1 MSDVID
7 LYDQSQFLGQR
18 ATGATNLL
26 QCVWLYDRTVDLD
39 GLRRFH
45 HHLRHGPL
53 ARSVERSPLPFGRHR
68 WVSPRRVSELEI
80 AATPRPRALFES
92 WLAEQANVA
101 LDAEHGPGWH
111 LAVLPFTDGGAGVS
125 LVVTHCLTDGVG
137 LCTALADAE
146 SGRHS
151 LIRWSAA
158 GSRPRWQTLYRDA
171 GQTLRDIPAI
181 GRAVVVVAKAIRQRQ
196 DSAAP
201 AEAYGS
207 DEAVT
212 LPTLTVFVDADQ
224 WDARAAALGG
234 TPNTL
239 LAGVAARL
247 AQRVG
252 RLTADGTVALTV
264 PVNERMAG
272 DTRANAI
279 TNVDFAADPTPT
291 NTDLRPLRAA
301 IKDAL
306 TRAATSTN
314 ERWQVLP
321 LVPLLPQW
329 LVRRWVGLSAS
340 GAASVIASNLGAID
354 VAALRPDGT
363 EADYF
368 AMKSL
373 APGVTSAIM
382 DRLGGLLTVLS
393 GRTDRHVF
401 VSVLAYQQGH
411 SNSTSE
417 LRQHLSAVLSD
428 FSLTAAV
435 LSQLA
440 GREASR
446 R

>member
-1 MSDVID
+1 MSDVLD
-7 LYDQSQFLGQR
+7 LYDQTQFLGQR

-26 QCVWLYDRTVDLD
+26 QCFWLYDRAVDLD

-45 HHLRHGPL
+45 RHLQHGPL

-68 WVSPRRVSELEI
+68 WVSPRHDCELEI
-80 AATPRPRALFES
+80 AETPRPRALFES
-92 WLAEQANVA
+92 SLAEQADVA
-101 LDAEHGPGWH
+101 LDAERGPGWH

-137 LCTALADAE
+137 LCTALADAA

-151 LIRWSAA
+151 PFRWSAA
-158 GSRPRWQTLYRDA
+158 GSRPRWQALYQDA

-181 GRAVVVVAKAIRQRQ
+181 GRAVVVIARAARRQQ

-201 AEAYGS
+201 PPQDRS
-207 DEAVT
+207 DEPVT
-212 LPTLTVFVDADQ
+212 LPTATIFVDADQ

-239 LAGVAARL
+239 LAGVASRL

-264 PVNERMAG
+264 PVNERTTG

-279 TNVDFAADPTPT
+279 TNVDFAVAPTT
-291 NTDLRPLRAA
+291 TDLRPLRAA

-306 TRAATSTN
+306 TSAATSKN
-314 ERWQVLP
+314 ERWQLLP

-354 VAALRPDGT
+354 AAALRPDGT
-363 EADYF
+363 EADHF

-382 DRLGGLLTVLS
+382 DRLGGLLMVLS
-393 GRTDRHVF
+393 GRTGRHVF
-401 VSVLAYQQGH
+401 VSVLAYQQGRP
-411 SNSTSE
+411 NSTPE
-417 LRQHLSAVLSD
+417 LRHHLSDVLND
-428 FSLTAAV
+428 FSLTAAE

-440 GREASR
+440 DREASR